1 MTNHPNPV
9 GKAKLRMGR
18 RISTRWEIVLDLEE
32 GCVSPSSWE
41 AALERARSSS
51 SGVLS
56 GAGEGGDWIELEFN
70 ATRAAVWYRT
80 AGEKMLRPYFPHR
93 HESEQQVEE
102 EELLQGGMSREEGFR
117 LFRAIVQSGQLLAT
131 IPEEQADQPCLPGL
145 EALGEQAARRRVVE
159 WRPAG

>member
-1 MTNHPNPV
+1 
-9 GKAKLRMGR
+9 MGR

-32 GCVSPSSWE
+32 GSVSPSSWE
-41 AALERARSSS
+41 AALDRARSSS

-70 ATRAAVWYRT
+70 FSRAAVWYRT

-102 EELLQGGMSREEGFR
+102 EELLRGGMSREEGFR
-117 LFRAIVQSGQLLAT
+117 LFRAIMQSGQLPAA
-131 IPEEQADQPCLPGL
+131 IPEERLNQPCLPGL
-145 EALGEQAARRRVVE
+145 EAFEEQETRRRVIE
-159 WRPAG
+159 WRPLG